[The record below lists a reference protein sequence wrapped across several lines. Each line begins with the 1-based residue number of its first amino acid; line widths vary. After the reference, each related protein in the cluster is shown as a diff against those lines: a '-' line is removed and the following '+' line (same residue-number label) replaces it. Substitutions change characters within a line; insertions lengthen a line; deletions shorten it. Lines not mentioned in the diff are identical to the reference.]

1 MMEFRRCKPS
11 RRIVLLLAVAGATL
25 VACSSGG
32 DAGSPASPWDGL
44 APSGLALDSTLGV
57 SSHIDMG
64 PAPSWTRDFELEK
77 LAAAGMKRIRRDF
90 FWGEIEP
97 ANDDWHFEN
106 TDTFVDQAASQGFEI
121 DALLVYGVDWA
132 NPSGRTSEIPPAAY
146 ADFAGHVAAHYCD
159 RIKTYEVWNEE
170 NLPSFWRPTPDPAAY
185 AAMLAATYPAIKTA
199 CPDAA
204 VLFGAINSLP
214 YVADRLYGFLDT
226 ATQAMPAVRE
236 SFDALAIH
244 PYTVLQHA
252 PPEWSATLG
261 GAPVPDLTGQI
272 AIARDRLSAMQRESA
287 PILLTEMGWPSW
299 ILSEEQQAAW
309 TARGI
314 LLSAAAGAD
323 AYYTYTFW
331 DGSGDAPLPTEDHFG
346 LFTYPYADGGPRAKP
361 AYHAVRGLHE
371 VLGTSRY
378 AGDRSVAL
386 GFPTGVYGLAFVE
399 DGSGAVTLAGWDSR
413 GPGGIDLV
421 IPSPPGATSYRVYAQ
436 DGAPVGEGAAPTDLP
451 VRLDERLTYVRFAR

>member
-1 MMEFRRCKPS
+1 MMLTRAVR
-11 RRIVLLLAVAGATL
+11 LLHLAVIGAALAAG
-25 VACSSGG
+25 CSSG
-32 DAGSPASPWDGL
+32 SPVVGASSPWDGL
-44 APSGLALDSTLGV
+44 APSGALVDATLGV

-77 LAAAGMKRIRRDF
+77 LAVAGMKRIRRDF

-106 TDTFVDQAASQGFEI
+106 TDTFVDQAVSQGFEV

-132 NPSGRTSEIPPAAY
+132 NPSGQTSEIPPAAY
-146 ADFAGHVAAHYCD
+146 ADFAGHVAEHYCD

-170 NLPSFWRPTPDPAAY
+170 NLPTFWRPAPDPAAY
-185 AAMLAATYPAIKTA
+185 AALLTATYPEIKAA
-199 CPDAA
+199 CPDAT

-214 YVADRLYGFLDT
+214 YVADRLYGFLD
-226 ATQAMPAVRE
+226 ATTRAVPAVRE

-261 GAPVPDLTGQI
+261 GATVPDLVGQI
-272 AIARDRLSAMQRESA
+272 QIARDRLSAMQRESA

-299 ILSEEQQAAW
+299 ILSGDQQAAW
-309 TARGI
+309 TARGM
-314 LLSAAAGAD
+314 LLAAAAGAD

-346 LFTYPYADGGPRAKP
+346 MFTYPHADGGPRAKP
-361 AYHAVRGLHE
+361 AYDAILGLHQ

-378 AGDRSVAL
+378 AGDRAAAL
-386 GFPTGVYGLAFVE
+386 GFPAGVYGLAFVE
-399 DGSGAVTLAGWDSR
+399 DGGGAVTLAGWDSR
-413 GPGGIDLV
+413 GPDGV
-421 IPSPPGATSYRVYAQ
+421 EVVVPSPPGARRYRVHAQ
-436 DGAPVGEGAAPTDLP
+436 NGGLVEEGNAPTDLP
-451 VRLDERLTYVRFAR
+451 VRLDERLTYVRFER